1 MKFIK
6 KYAGLAILLLGIT
19 LLVVLHVLHLNFIN
33 MLLLLSLGLMIV
45 GFTLHVWARKSESR
59 Y

>member
-1 MKFIK
+1 MKSIK
-6 KYAGLAILLLGIT
+6 KYAGLSILLLGIT

-33 MLLLLSLGLMIV
+33 TLLMLSLCLMIV
-45 GFTLHVWARKSESR
+45 GLVLHVWARKSESR